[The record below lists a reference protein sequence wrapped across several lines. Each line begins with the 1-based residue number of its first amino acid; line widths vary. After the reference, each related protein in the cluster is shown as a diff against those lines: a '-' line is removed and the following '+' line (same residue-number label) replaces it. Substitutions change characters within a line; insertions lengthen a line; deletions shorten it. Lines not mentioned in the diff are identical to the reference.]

1 MATDAPVIMDGV
13 ERTAMLTL
21 MTVIPI
27 LVSMED
33 IAL

>member
-1 MATDAPVIMDGV
+1 MSTSVPVIMDGV
-13 ERTAMLTL
+13 ERTVILTL
-21 MTVIPI
+21 MTVIPT